1 MCNNALVKSNNVK
14 TEGKTVRNLNIAST
28 LTARTAAGG
37 KIGWSSLVLLA
48 ALAATGAA
56 QAQSAATSAAAPA
69 AATDD
74 SLTFHGITLYGIVDV
89 GIQNQTHGAPISDYF
104 VAGSADVVQKNSNR
118 SVTGVTPSNLS
129 NSRIGLQGVEPL
141 VGDWSGVFR
150 LETFFNPQSG
160 QISDALK
167 SLVQNNGR
175 TCAGTVAVQQACL
188 ATQNTNI
195 DSSASG
201 QTFIQSYAGV
211 SSKTFGTFTFGR
223 QNTVLADGVAKYDPN
238 FASQAFS
245 LIGLSGTTAGGGDT
259 QNRRLDSSLK
269 YVGSFNVMEG
279 ASAHLSAQYKFNQ
292 STGSANTAYE
302 VAIGGDYAGASVDL
316 YYAKIKDAV
325 AAAALTAAQVSTLAG
340 PPGLCPSPLPAGG
353 CVSASP
359 SNALAATIS
368 DNTTFAIYA
377 LYNMGVLKFYGG
389 YEHIKYANPSTPLS
403 AGFNLAAYTIAF
415 VNNTAFPNDKTLQ
428 VFWAGVRYTVLP
440 QLDLV
445 GAYYGYKQNSY
456 GTGANAGCSTSVAG
470 TCSGTEDVIS
480 FDADYRLSKRF
491 DAYAGAMYSGVHDG
505 LANGYLFHTTDI
517 TTTMGVRFKF

>member
-1 MCNNALVKSNNVK
+1 VKYA
-14 TEGKTVRNLNIAST
+14 NLTARPIAST
-28 LTARTAAGG
+28 ARHRARL
-37 KIGWSSLVLLA
+37 GWGSLVLLG
-48 ALAATGAA
+48 ALAATGVA
-56 QAQSAATSAAAPA
+56 QAQTAAAPAPAPA

-104 VAGSADVVQKNSNR
+104 VGGSAEVVQKNSNH
-118 SVTGVTPSNLS
+118 SVTGITPSNLS
-129 NSRIGLQGVEPL
+129 QSRVGLQGVEPL

-167 SLVQNNGR
+167 SLTQNNGR
-175 TCAGTVAVQQACL
+175 PL
-188 ATQNTNI
+188 ATQNTNV

-245 LIGLSGTTAGGGDT
+245 LIGISGVTAGGGDT

-269 YVGSFNVMEG
+269 YVGSFNVVEG
-279 ASAHLSAQYKFNQ
+279 GAAHLSAQYKFNQ

-302 VAIGGDYAGASVDL
+302 VAIGGDYAGASVDA
-316 YYAKIKDAV
+316 YYAKIKGAV
-325 AAAALTAAQVSTLAG
+325 AAAALSAAQVAG
-340 PPGLCPSPLPAGG
+340 LPALCPNPLPAGG
-353 CVSASP
+353 SCVAASP

-368 DNTTFAIYA
+368 DNTTFAIYG

-389 YEHIKYANPSTPLS
+389 YEHIKYANPTTPLS
-403 AGFNLAAYTIAF
+403 AGFNLAAYTIAY
-415 VNNTAFPNDKTLQ
+415 VNNTAFPSDKTLQ

-440 QLDLV
+440 ELDLV

-456 GTGANAGCSTSVAG
+456 GTGANAGCSTSAAG
-470 TCSGTEDVIS
+470 TCSGREDVIS

-491 DAYAGAMYSGVHDG
+491 DAYAGVMYSGVHDG

-517 TTTMGVRFKF
+517 TTTTGVRFKF